1 MKKKLLALL
10 LASSMALMNVAP
22 AYGTDI
28 FTDPDNAV
36 NEDII
41 SVPEELDNNG
51 EFNDTEDE
59 FTSEQTDDDFF
70 SDEKEMPSV
79 QEGDTLV
86 ANAGQGITAGTST
99 YSSKSSFGRRK
110 ALSQLQGMGI
120 NSGSYSWN
128 WANPEYTSGSIPQ
141 SLNTLGCTI
150 PHPNISIHPD
160 PLQKRQPFPPHLK
173 HDTSTSALG
182 SVNGK

>member
-1 MKKKLLALL
+1 MQLQHKTTIISKEDLKDEKKLLALL

-28 FTDPDNAV
+28 FTDPDNAA
-36 NEDII
+36 NEDVI

-110 ALSQLQGMGI
+110 ALS
-120 NSGSYSWN
+120 
-128 WANPEYTSGSIPQ
+128 
-141 SLNTLGCTI
+141 
-150 PHPNISIHPD
+150 
-160 PLQKRQPFPPHLK
+160 
-173 HDTSTSALG
+173 
-182 SVNGK
+182 

>member
-1 MKKKLLALL
+1 MKKKLSALL

-28 FTDPDNAV
+28 FTDPDNAA
-36 NEDII
+36 NEDVI

-86 ANAGQGITAGTST
+86 ANAGQGITAGLAGERLFPSFRVWEST
-99 YSSKSSFGRRK
+99 ADLTAGTGQVLNILLTIQMKQEIFTLLPGKIRLYMM
-110 ALSQLQGMGI
+110 LS
-120 NSGSYSWN
+120 
-128 WANPEYTSGSIPQ
+128 AIPI
-141 SLNTLGCTI
+141 LML
-150 PHPNISIHPD
+150 PM
-160 PLQKRQPFPPHLK
+160 
-173 HDTSTSALG
+173 
-182 SVNGK
+182 

>member
-28 FTDPDNAV
+28 FTDPDNAA
-36 NEDII
+36 NEDVI

-86 ANAGQGITAGTST
+86 ANAGQGITRADHHSGLLRHERHHRRRRPGQ
-99 YSSKSSFGRRK
+99 GRHR
-110 ALSQLQGMGI
+110 LRLL
-120 NSGSYSWN
+120 
-128 WANPEYTSGSIPQ
+128 P
-141 SLNTLGCTI
+141 
-150 PHPNISIHPD
+150 
-160 PLQKRQPFPPHLK
+160 
-173 HDTSTSALG
+173 
-182 SVNGK
+182 V

>member
-22 AYGTDI
+22 TYGTDI

-41 SVPEELDNNG
+41 SVSEELDNNG

-79 QEGDTLV
+79 QEGTRWLQI
-86 ANAGQGITAGTST
+86 QGRNNSWYFHIFLKVFLWPEKGSFPASG
-99 YSSKSSFGRRK
+99 YGNQQRILQLELGKS
-110 ALSQLQGMGI
+110 
-120 NSGSYSWN
+120 
-128 WANPEYTSGSIPQ
+128 
-141 SLNTLGCTI
+141 
-150 PHPNISIHPD
+150 
-160 PLQKRQPFPPHLK
+160 
-173 HDTSTSALG
+173 
-182 SVNGK
+182 

>member
-1 MKKKLLALL
+1 MKKKLSALL

-28 FTDPDNAV
+28 FTDPDNAA
-36 NEDII
+36 NEDVI

-86 ANAGQGITAGTST
+86 EMLLPAFN
-99 YSSKSSFGRRK
+99 
-110 ALSQLQGMGI
+110 
-120 NSGSYSWN
+120 
-128 WANPEYTSGSIPQ
+128 
-141 SLNTLGCTI
+141 
-150 PHPNISIHPD
+150 
-160 PLQKRQPFPPHLK
+160 
-173 HDTSTSALG
+173 
-182 SVNGK
+182 

>member
-28 FTDPDNAV
+28 FTDPDNVA
-36 NEDII
+36 NEDVI

-128 WANPEYTSGSIPQ
+128 CRWHRIKSDLS
-141 SLNTLGCTI
+141 
-150 PHPNISIHPD
+150 
-160 PLQKRQPFPPHLK
+160 RQQCEDFLSHLYNRK
-173 HDTSTSALG
+173 YIQDLPSS
-182 SVNGK
+182 SYKIRC

>member
-28 FTDPDNAV
+28 FTDPDNAA
-36 NEDII
+36 NEDVI

-86 ANAGQGITAGTST
+86 ANAGQGITAGT
-99 YSSKSSFGRRK
+99 
-110 ALSQLQGMGI
+110 
-120 NSGSYSWN
+120 
-128 WANPEYTSGSIPQ
+128 PHIPQ
-141 SLNTLGCTI
+141 SLPLAGERLFPSFRVWESTTDLTAGTGQILNILPIIQMRQEIFTLLPGKIRLYTMPPAI
-150 PHPNISIHPD
+150 PILMLSM
-160 PLQKRQPFPPHLK
+160 
-173 HDTSTSALG
+173 
-182 SVNGK
+182 

>member
-28 FTDPDNAV
+28 FTDPDNAA
-36 NEDII
+36 NEDVI

-99 YSSKSSFGRRK
+99 YFSKSSFGRRK
-110 ALSQLQGMGI
+110 ALSQDRKSTRL
-120 NSGSYSWN
+120 NSS
-128 WANPEYTSGSIPQ
+128 
-141 SLNTLGCTI
+141 
-150 PHPNISIHPD
+150 H
-160 PLQKRQPFPPHLK
+160 
-173 HDTSTSALG
+173 
-182 SVNGK
+182 

>member
-28 FTDPDNAV
+28 FTDPDNAA
-36 NEDII
+36 NEDVI

-128 WANPEYTSGSIPQ
+128 WANPEYTSYYTDEAGNLHEVKFLI
-141 SLNTLGCTI
+141 
-150 PHPNISIHPD
+150 
-160 PLQKRQPFPPHLK
+160 
-173 HDTSTSALG
+173 
-182 SVNGK
+182 

>member
-28 FTDPDNAV
+28 FTDPDNAA
-36 NEDII
+36 NEDVI

-99 YSSKSSFGRRK
+99 YSSKYPLAGERLFPSFRVWASTADLTAGTGQVLNILLIIQMRQEIFILLPGKIRLYMM
-110 ALSQLQGMGI
+110 LS
-120 NSGSYSWN
+120 
-128 WANPEYTSGSIPQ
+128 AIPI
-141 SLNTLGCTI
+141 LML
-150 PHPNISIHPD
+150 PM
-160 PLQKRQPFPPHLK
+160 
-173 HDTSTSALG
+173 
-182 SVNGK
+182 

>member
-28 FTDPDNAV
+28 FTDPDNVA
-36 NEDII
+36 NEDVI

-128 WANPEYTSGSIPQ
+128 WAILNILLTIQMKQEIFTLLPGKFRLYMLPPAIPI
-141 SLNTLGCTI
+141 LML
-150 PHPNISIHPD
+150 PM
-160 PLQKRQPFPPHLK
+160 
-173 HDTSTSALG
+173 
-182 SVNGK
+182 

>member
-28 FTDPDNAV
+28 FTDPDNAA
-36 NEDII
+36 NEDVI

-70 SDEKEMPSV
+70 SDEKEC
-79 QEGDTLV
+79 LLFRR
-86 ANAGQGITAGTST
+86 GT
-99 YSSKSSFGRRK
+99 RW
-110 ALSQLQGMGI
+110 LQMQVR
-120 NSGSYSWN
+120 
-128 WANPEYTSGSIPQ
+128 E
-141 SLNTLGCTI
+141 
-150 PHPNISIHPD
+150 
-160 PLQKRQPFPPHLK
+160 
-173 HDTSTSALG
+173 
-182 SVNGK
+182 

>member
-28 FTDPDNAV
+28 FTDPDNAA
-36 NEDII
+36 NEDVI

-70 SDEKEMPSV
+70 SEGEGKEEMENETETDDSEDELE
-79 QEGDTLV
+79 E
-86 ANAGQGITAGTST
+86 
-99 YSSKSSFGRRK
+99 
-110 ALSQLQGMGI
+110 
-120 NSGSYSWN
+120 
-128 WANPEYTSGSIPQ
+128 
-141 SLNTLGCTI
+141 
-150 PHPNISIHPD
+150 
-160 PLQKRQPFPPHLK
+160 
-173 HDTSTSALG
+173 
-182 SVNGK
+182 

>member
-1 MKKKLLALL
+1 MKKKLLVLL
-10 LASSMALMNVAP
+10 LTSSMILMNFAP
-22 AYGTDI
+22 AYGAGD
-28 FTDPDNAV
+28 FTDSDNVTAVENPGSSDVDAIPDMGNAV
-36 NEDII
+36 NDEM
-41 SVPEELDNNG
+41 SFSPEEFDNNG

-128 WANPEYTSGSIPQ
+128 WANPEYTSY
-141 SLNTLGCTI
+141 
-150 PHPNISIHPD
+150 
-160 PLQKRQPFPPHLK
+160 
-173 HDTSTSALG
+173 
-182 SVNGK
+182 